1 MSSVDGLSAKPW
13 EGYPAPDQL
22 YMPRGMI
29 GAEERRMLYW
39 LAAEYYS
46 GAGVVVDAGAYLG
59 ASAFALAMGL
69 AESRHAAAAQAVVHS
84 YDRFVAT
91 DDYVRNDI
99 TSTFFPV
106 GPDYDYFGIFQF
118 QTALCRE
125 KIVPHRGDFLT
136 VPVPDAPIEIL
147 FIDLAKTAPLNARL
161 VEHYFTR
168 LIPGKSVIVQQD
180 FYQAWYPYIPITMEY
195 LSEYLTV
202 VDSYVP
208 DSSRLYHL
216 SRKIPSTK
224 IRQLVDG
231 LDVKD
236 EGGLLRRAIEK
247 DSSLTG
253 MMLRVVEILHLVDH
267 QRRPDEARKALR
279 TLRGEPEFQPDAYY
293 ATQLEIIRQSRQLP

>member
-1 MSSVDGLSAKPW
+1 MSNVASLSTKPW
-13 EGYPAPDQL
+13 EGYPAPDLL
-22 YMPRGMI
+22 YVPRGMI
-29 GAEERRMLYW
+29 GGEERRMLYW

-69 AESRHAAAAQAVVHS
+69 AGSRHAATPHAVVHS

-99 TSTFFPV
+99 TNNFFPV
-106 GPDYDYFGIFQF
+106 GPDYDYFGIFQY
-118 QTALCRE
+118 QTALCQE
-125 KIVPHRGDFLT
+125 KIVAHRGDFLT
-136 VPVPDAPIEIL
+136 APVPDAPIEIL
-147 FIDLAKTAPLNARL
+147 FIDVAKTNSLNARL

-195 LSEYLTV
+195 LSDYFITA
-202 VDSYVP
+202 DNYIP

-216 SRKIPSTK
+216 SRKIPSSK
-224 IRQLVDG
+224 IRQFVSG
-231 LDVKD
+231 LDVKE
-236 EGGLLRRAIEK
+236 EGALLRRAIEK
-247 DSSLTG
+247 DSNLTR

-267 QRRPDEARKALR
+267 QRKPDEARKALR
-279 TLRGEPEFQPDAYY
+279 ALRGDPQFQADAYY
-293 ATQLEIIRQSRQLP
+293 ATQLEVIKQSRQLP